1 MQNFRLK
8 ISCFCE
14 YFYHVYM
21 LHLVGDQ
28 RASKS
33 KVAVY
38 LVVFFAVR
46 LVFPGS
52 ASDKRR
58 FVNINICMVMLPRV

>member
-1 MQNFRLK
+1 
-8 ISCFCE
+8 
-14 YFYHVYM
+14 M